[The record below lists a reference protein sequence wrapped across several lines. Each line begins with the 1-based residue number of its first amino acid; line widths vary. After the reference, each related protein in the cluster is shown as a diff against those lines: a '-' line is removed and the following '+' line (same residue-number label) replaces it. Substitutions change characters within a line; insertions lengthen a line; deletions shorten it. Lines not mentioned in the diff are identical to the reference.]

1 MRNWDKY
8 IDLIFWNKM
17 PGYLYNFMR
26 NLTAAIWLKV
36 EKIYEIQH
44 LGHDFKVAIVKHCWN
59 WTILN
64 NHEIGYNMANPANVL
79 SYLLLLNLY
88 VHWYTCIICKS
99 SYMSFL
105 VFRMLF
111 HRPLSYPGTETEDTW
126 RLHELVMVL
135 SVDVIK
141 AFFSILVSL

>member
-1 MRNWDKY
+1 
-8 IDLIFWNKM
+8 
-17 PGYLYNFMR
+17 
-26 NLTAAIWLKV
+26 
-36 EKIYEIQH
+36 
-44 LGHDFKVAIVKHCWN
+44 
-59 WTILN
+59 
-64 NHEIGYNMANPANVL
+64 MANPANVL

-126 RLHELVMVL
+126 RLH
-135 SVDVIK
+135 
-141 AFFSILVSL
+141 